1 MVSLRIWAILGIV
14 IRSIL
19 FSGPRLATLFL
30 ATASSESFLCVSL
43 FCLSMALSIFPAA
56 TGSLDCSE
64 AVLTFSATA
73 TSASASCCGEPTKK
87 LAVTTTP
94 TPTTRRLNTLMMVS
108 VMRAI
113 VPSYRGHADRRLDRN
128 PLYPKSGRLLVVP
141 GADHKVFSGHHA
153 IFAGSSRSGVE
164 CHRLIAGR
172 QLPSRS
178 RADGELYHAGS
189 LAVCHAESL
198 LAFFRDNELAST
210 VEETAKGGDPRRPPD
225 SRLKVLVGSE
235 ILDHQIDVDYL
246 RPPVET
252 QPVRGRVHLVLL
264 AHRDVLGPG

>member
-14 IRSIL
+14 ISSIL

-30 ATASSESFLCVSL
+30 AFAPSESFLCVSL

-56 TGSLDCSE
+56 TGSLGCSE

-94 TPTTRRLNTLMMVS
+94 TPTTRRLNTLRMVS

-113 VPSYRGHADRRLDRN
+113 VPSLRGRADRRLDRN
-128 PLYPKSGRLLVVP
+128 PLYPKSGLLGVP
-141 GADHKVFSGHHA
+141 GADHKVFSSHHA
-153 IFAGSSRSGVE
+153 IFAGPSRRSVDR
-164 CHRLIAGR
+164 HRVIAGR

-178 RADGELYHAGS
+178 SADGELYHAGG
-189 LAVCHAESL
+189 LTVCHAESL
-198 LAFFRDNELAST
+198 LAFFRDNELASA

-225 SRLKVLVGSE
+225 SRLEVLVGSE
-235 ILDHQIDVDYL
+235 VLDPQIDVNHF

-252 QPVRGRVHLVLL
+252 QPVRGRVYLVLL